1 MDLDQDV
8 LYWNAHAFF
17 NSKLLLALK
26 DVVALR
32 AAAAALQR
40 HWDPFAEAIP
50 MPFHEKWLEQ
60 CAEMAGLIIEQGLH
74 EVCWEDVKPIIESN
88 SDSKLMR
95 LMTEKLDWAL
105 EVQSCWFH
113 WKQLQATAAMAATA
127 RGVAETLEE
136 RENELRTLQ
145 NDRPR
150 LLLQKKMGSKKK
162 TVEVEFYRADLT
174 DSPFCFGDTC
184 FYLVSK
190 FADLPMGDMLRSRA
204 TALGALAQRFDGL
217 NDHILAIDA
226 SGRLE
231 DYVSVANAEAKVHR
245 VHVFNDLPNKDVPF
259 GLAVVDLGGS
269 NENLN
274 LAELYKELMC
284 LDKVLVEKDCSSLL
298 TVLTGYGPK
307 TLRCFAEL
315 SVDLVLRE
323 LCGWLEYLAP
333 HCRPLR
339 KVQVCSFKSE
349 TATEIRNYFAGGRTV
364 PEDSIDQLQRRVAN
378 DVGFSDWLEG
388 LHLRPA
394 VDGFIEKARQTVADR
409 KDYHCQLA
417 SKMRELIGQFV
428 ENFLM
433 ASFGVRDAYIDSQ
446 RDRFR
451 TGVHLMA
458 GQVAHWMNLH
468 RDLIATPREDRAI
481 LSEICQRIKGIN
493 DRYVNVGAHPE
504 GLTEQ
509 KLDELD
515 LAASETFEAIDEM
528 LYRASSWRPSPT
540 PVATLQQLRT
550 PAAAP
555 RPPRPPVSP
564 ASPASPA
571 SPTSPVSPTS
581 PGARVTVHMRN
592 GEQYTVDGGR
602 SYVVG
607 GVRKPICK
615 FFCSGSCKQMKNC
628 KQGAHPCRFQ
638 DSCRSAK
645 CIFDHPEPQTEE
657 AAADLS
663 EEEPDT
669 SDTEPRFAKEV
680 CRFFTRSHCQRG
692 DRCPFVH
699 PCGAGK
705 SCGKQSCRLDHPL

>member
-32 AAAAALQR
+32 AAAEAVQR

-50 MPFHEKWLEQ
+50 IPFHEKWLEQ
-60 CAEMAGLIIEQGLH
+60 CAEMAGLIIEQVLH

-95 LMTEKLDWAL
+95 LMTDKLDWAL
-105 EVQSCWFH
+105 EVQSCWLH
-113 WKQLQATAAMAATA
+113 WKRLQGTSA
-127 RGVAETLEE
+127 RLLETLEE
-136 RENELRTLQ
+136 RESELRALQ

-174 DSPFCFGDTC
+174 DLPFCFGDTC

-190 FADLPMGDMLRSRA
+190 FADLPMADMLSSRT

-217 NDHILAIDA
+217 RQHILAIEA
-226 SGRLE
+226 GRLE
-231 DYVSVANAEAKVHR
+231 DYVSVANVEATVHR
-245 VHVFNDLPNKDVPF
+245 VHVFNDLPNEEVPF
-259 GLAVVDLGGS
+259 GLAVVDLGSS

-274 LAELYKELMC
+274 VAELYKDLMC
-284 LDKVLVEKDCSSLL
+284 LDKVLLEKDCSSLL

-323 LCGWLEYLAP
+323 LCGWVEYLAP

-364 PEDSIDQLQRRVAN
+364 PENSIDQLQRRVAN
-378 DVGFSDWLEG
+378 DRVFSEWLEG
-388 LHLRPA
+388 LNLRPA

-409 KDYHCQLA
+409 KDYHCQLS

-428 ENFLM
+428 ENVLM

-468 RDLIATPREDRAI
+468 RDLIAQRKDREI
-481 LSEICQRIKGIN
+481 LSKICQRIKGIN

-528 LYRASSWRPSPT
+528 LHQASSWCPSPT

-571 SPTSPVSPTS
+571 SPVSPAS
-581 PGARVTVHMRN
+581 PGATVTVHMRN

-628 KQGAHPCRFQ
+628 KQGAHPCKFQ
-638 DSCRSAK
+638 DSCRNAK
-645 CIFDHPEPQTEE
+645 CIFDHPEPHADPAETAE
-657 AAADLS
+657 APAPPDS
-663 EEEPDT
+663 EEEPAE
-669 SDTEPRFAKEV
+669 TEPRFAKEV

-699 PCGAGK
+699 PCSAGK